1 MNWLIQNWL
10 DSFKTGSVQDPGEQ
24 PDPQVLTNRADL
36 HVHTRAS
43 DGLATA
49 EQVLEQV
56 ATTGQLRVVALTDH
70 DTMLAPA
77 HARQLQRDFG
87 IEVIV
92 GEEVSTR
99 DGHLLALF
107 IDQPLPPGRPAAET
121 IAAVHAQG
129 GLCIAPHPYDWLIPS
144 LGRRGLRTRCI
155 GHDRA
160 ADGRDW
166 AFDAIETVNASIT
179 WPVALANGLAHRV
192 ASELGLP
199 MVGGSDTH
207 TLPTIGQAY
216 TEFPGTTADDLYRAI
231 TQGTVRAAGHGW
243 RAAQFAEF
251 YRLTLRERSLSGAL
265 KLAGS
270 NLALLH

>member
-1 MNWLIQNWL
+1 MNRLHQNGS
-10 DSFKTGSVQDPGEQ
+10 DNAETGNRQPMEDPCR
-24 PDPQVLTNRADL
+24 PQVPTNHADL

-56 ATTGQLRVVALTDH
+56 ASAGQLRVVALTDH
-70 DTMLAPA
+70 DTMLAPL
-77 HARQLQRDFG
+77 HARRLQREFG

-92 GEEVSTR
+92 GEEVSTQ

-107 IDQPLPPGRPAAET
+107 IDRPLPPGRPAAET

-144 LGRRGLRTRCI
+144 LGRRGLHTRCVTHS
-155 GHDRA
+155 GTA
-160 ADGRDW
+160 AGQDW

-179 WPVALANGLAHRV
+179 WPAAIANGLARRV
-192 ASELGLP
+192 AGELGLAA
-199 MVGGSDTH
+199 VGGSDTH
-207 TLPTIGQAY
+207 TLATIGRAY
-216 TEFPGTTADDLYRAI
+216 TEFPGTTADDVYRAI
-231 TQGTVRAAGHGW
+231 MQRTVRAGGHGW
-243 RAAQFAEF
+243 SAAQFLEF

-265 KLAGS
+265 KLAGA